1 MLCRGIDGATGYDL
15 SSAEDLIISGKGKG
29 VGVVKTGLAIAIPE
43 GTYSRIAPPSGFA
56 VKQFIDVG
64 AGVVDANYR
73 GEVGVVLF
81 NYVDDEFCVRQ
92 GNRIAQLILERM

>member
-43 GTYSRIAPPSGFA
+43 DTYSRIAPRSGFA
-56 VKQFIDVG
+56 IK
-64 AGVVDANYR
+64 
-73 GEVGVVLF
+73 
-81 NYVDDEFCVRQ
+81 
-92 GNRIAQLILERM
+92 